1 MGLLPYRKWRI
12 GYISAEGKVMLLSL
26 VSLSTARPRIL
37 GGTVQDTADG
47 LIKTQGGVI
56 RNNPWMRILK

>member
-1 MGLLPYRKWRI
+1 
-12 GYISAEGKVMLLSL
+12 MLLSL
-26 VSLSTARPRIL
+26 VSLSGARPRIL
-37 GGTVQDTADG
+37 GGTVQDTADC